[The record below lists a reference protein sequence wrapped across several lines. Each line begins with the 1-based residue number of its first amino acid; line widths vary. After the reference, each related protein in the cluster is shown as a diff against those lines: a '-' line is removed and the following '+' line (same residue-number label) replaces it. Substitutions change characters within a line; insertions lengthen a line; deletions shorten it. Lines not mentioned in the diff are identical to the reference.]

1 MPHMEAIFALGL
13 RLGGVLWGCFVPALF
28 RCNGRVSA
36 VLGAMYTA
44 WCLRDVKQECTLHCL
59 CFPFVAGH
67 ERIPARSGRLA
78 VRAYNMV
85 AVPRLVTG
93 SSGGVNE
100 LAPDRLQFEQ

>member
-1 MPHMEAIFALGL
+1 MSVAALRHEEYNPYCKSHL
-13 RLGGVLWGCFVPALF
+13 TTPA
-28 RCNGRVSA
+28 A
-36 VLGAMYTA
+36 K
-44 WCLRDVKQECTLHCL
+44 RDAPLVFFSYKSCL

-85 AVPRLVTG
+85 WVPRLVTG